1 MKSRNDVLVMMLM
14 MNDLSLYNECC
25 HLLRKGPCFLKLS
38 FTARYTLNYGT
49 EPVQFQIVF
58 RAVYRSGHNVLC
70 LM

>member
-1 MKSRNDVLVMMLM
+1 MKSRNDVLVMMLT

-25 HLLRKGPCFLKLS
+25 HWFLKLS

-49 EPVQFQIVF
+49 KPVQFQIVF